1 MTQSR
6 RLLLANGVVVGE
18 QFEFVL
24 AAPQQLHIVRAT
36 QLSTNPAVNQLA
48 TDAAEE
54 LYRHL
59 QPGQRSCRLT
69 LTVMHPLTREMAEAF
84 EQRRITLAMRSG
96 VAAGAAAKAVAGFVG
111 SAVVGA
117 AVRETVLAT
126 IKQRHDGDV
135 IVCVEGEV
143 SGGIGPQHSVRTHVL
158 PRSVYDRDYGF

>member
-36 QLSTNPAVNQLA
+36 QLSTNPTFNQFA

-59 QPGQRSCRLT
+59 QPGQRS
-69 LTVMHPLTREMAEAF
+69 
-84 EQRRITLAMRSG
+84 
-96 VAAGAAAKAVAGFVG
+96 AVA
-111 SAVVGA
+111 S
-117 AVRETVLAT
+117 
-126 IKQRHDGDV
+126 
-135 IVCVEGEV
+135 
-143 SGGIGPQHSVRTHVL
+143 L
-158 PRSVYDRDYGF
+158 P